1 MFLLLFVVAAI
12 PFAVVMI
19 LFSRIARL
27 QRENDDNK
35 LAIETLK
42 DRLLL
47 LEQLGRPEVP
57 PPPPPPPVSV
67 VLPVPEPIPVP
78 APEPIRVA
86 APAVAPYQPVAA
98 DATDTTM
105 DDWETRIG
113 GNWLNKVGVLIVV
126 VGIALFVAYSFT
138 QMGPSGRVAIGFAA
152 GVVMIAAGW
161 CLERREQTRMF
172 GRGLTAGGWA
182 AIYFTAYAMHAIE
195 AARVVDNPI
204 AGFILLIAAAAGLV
218 LYSLRYGSETV
229 TGVAYFAAF
238 AALLF
243 APRTGITLPA
253 SLPLAG
259 SLLFVAWRWRWTR
272 LALAGTAFTYLAFAL
287 AAPSK
292 EMWVVLACYWVMFEA
307 FDLTLLRREKA
318 SLCAVNGLGLAAC
331 SFLIWGPSI
340 PGFDLYMATMSA
352 GFLASGLLRA
362 YLNPRS
368 EDLEDTFDGGYHLPV
383 AFAALFAGGAVV
395 TRFSGEALI
404 LMLVLEAEMIVL
416 SGRFVNSAR
425 LRQIGV
431 PVLAIALFALAI
443 KFPGF
448 NTQEAR
454 WLGAALLT
462 AVGLYA
468 NRILIPSWLLSGY
481 IAAGVVSAML
491 SVCLPDQWLGPA
503 LIVWA
508 GASLVASWL
517 TQSFAEFRW
526 HAWVLGAAGTAIATA
541 LDTFDFDKTRGGAW
555 ERAAAL
561 LLSAVLMYG
570 AIARERGPAGQWALR
585 AGALLAG
592 LSFIPVVPKEWLG
605 LAWLVL
611 AVGHALLPGGNTL
624 TLACRQVAAAAGAA
638 GVLWLL
644 TGSGSLWI
652 PLSLGAGILLAYG
665 FRDDEPAAAM
675 STGAGAL
682 MLMVAFQRMLSGGV
696 TLAWGVEGMTLLW
709 AGFAFGIRAMRLTGL
724 GVFALCIVRLFF
736 YDFSTL
742 ETGARILSFVLLGLL
757 LLGGSWLYTRF
768 REDIQRYL

>member
-12 PFAVVMI
+12 PFVVVMI
-19 LFSRIARL
+19 LFSRMARL

-42 DRLLL
+42 DRILL
-47 LEQLGRPEVP
+47 LEQLGRPDRP
-57 PPPPPPPVSV
+57 PPPPPFSV
-67 VLPVPEPIPVP
+67 VLPVPKAIPVP
-78 APEPIRVA
+78 EPEPISVA
-86 APAVAPYQPVAA
+86 APAEATYQPVAA
-98 DATDTTM
+98 DAADTTM

-113 GNWLNKVGVLIVV
+113 GNWLNKLGVLIVV

-138 QMGPSGRVAIGFAA
+138 QMGPPGRVAIGFGA
-152 GVVMIAAGW
+152 GAVMIAAGW
-161 CLERREQTRMF
+161 WLERREQTRMF

-195 AARVVDNPI
+195 AARIVDNPI
-204 AGFILLIAAAAGLV
+204 AGFVLLIAAATGLV

-238 AALLF
+238 AALLL
-243 APRTGITLPA
+243 APRTAITLPA

-259 SLLFVAWRWRWTR
+259 SLLFVAWQWRWTR
-272 LALAGTAFTYLAFAL
+272 LALAGTAFTYLAFAM
-287 AAPSK
+287 AAPPK
-292 EMWVVLACYWVMFEA
+292 EMWVVLACYWLMFEA

-318 SLCAVNGLGLAAC
+318 SLCAINGLGLAAC
-331 SFLIWGPSI
+331 SFLIWGPAI
-340 PGFDLYMATMSA
+340 PGFDVYMATMSA
-352 GFLASGLLRA
+352 GFLASGVLRA
-362 YLNPRS
+362 FLKPRG
-368 EDLEDTFDGGYHLPV
+368 ENLEDTFAGGYHLAV
-383 AFAALFAGGAVV
+383 AFAALFAGGAIV

-404 LMLVLEAEMIVL
+404 LMLLLEAEMLVL

-448 NTQEAR
+448 NHPQEAR
-454 WLGAALLT
+454 WLGAALLA
-462 AVGLYA
+462 AVALYA
-468 NRILIPSWLLSGY
+468 NRILIPGWLLSGY
-481 IAAGVVSAML
+481 TAAAVVAAML
-491 SVCLPDQWLGPA
+491 AVCLPNQWVGPA
-503 LIVWA
+503 FIVWA

-517 TQSFAEFRW
+517 TQSFPDFRR
-526 HAWVLGAAGTAIATA
+526 HAWVLGAAGTAIAIA
-541 LDTFDFDKTRGGAW
+541 LDTFDFDKARGGAW
-555 ERAAAL
+555 ERGAAL
-561 LLSAVLMYG
+561 FLSAVLMYG
-570 AIARERGPAGQWALR
+570 ATARERGTAGQWALR
-585 AGALLAG
+585 AGALLACFG
-592 LSFIPVVPKEWLG
+592 LIPVVPQEWLG

-611 AVGHALLPGGNTL
+611 AVAHALLAGDHTL
-624 TLACRQVAAAAGAA
+624 TVPCRQVAAVAGAS

-644 TGSGSLWI
+644 AGSGSLWL

-682 MLMVAFQRMLSGGV
+682 MLMVAFQRMLTAGV
-696 TLAWGVEGMTLLW
+696 TLAWGAEGMALLL
-709 AGFAFGIRAMRLTGL
+709 AGFAFTSRAMRLTGL
-724 GVFALCIVRLFF
+724 GVFALCILRLFF